1 MLRRIFL
8 TFACAFLVPTA
19 LVPMM
24 EVGFGLNLST
34 DAIASANP
42 DPSRLLSPSGD
53 AATSGDQTIIVYPMN
68 FSSQP
73 ATATITCVPGSSIHD
88 GSTITLTNTSNLTF
102 TYEFD
107 RVGGVTPG
115 NIQVLY
121 DAGMSAADVAQALAA
136 RMQPKMVNGPWTG
149 PRIAFSISGATL
161 YLTQQSTG
169 LAGNKPITG
178 TAQADGFTFTGFAG
192 GVNDDRVNIQWAFSN
207 IYPGGTV
214 ILKATDLKHVLTPF
228 DLGKFEYSLYVP
240 PLSEPQS
247 YANSRGQPNINSH
260 RLYIDQGMTIQG
272 ETVHG
277 TKTTIKNGFETFA
290 IGLNSIPWVGG
301 AITIDGI
308 HFQDAGYVSIY
319 AEQSAIPIKIT
330 HNTITNHLSDL
341 FAGQDKPGWDSSLS
355 NNWGFPEDGTHITM
369 VKFDENANTY
379 TDVTENYT
387 KEERVA
393 AFLAGA
399 ASMLFGSTAVYAT
412 DGNGKNVPYH
422 GLWSARAI
430 FFKNFLPAGLL
441 QIPLDI
447 TNNHIDQ
454 NETLPFP
461 PRERWEGRVPG
472 SEIVHPLWQRHRH
485 ASLFTPVWYQVLDIY
500 SLGHTTFDSNI
511 SGNTIRNVS
520 GVGIVAQDDTGNLT
534 IGGNTIE
541 LGPAASYLTPSAL
554 IPPRLGAQAIAA
566 VYNAY
571 NVYQYPPGYPVTYP
585 TVGGV
590 VKIVDNTITN
600 SIYSKDAGGITVV
613 GTNGSFFGSVT
624 VENNDIQLSNGM
636 AGIHLHG
643 TDVPGCSG
651 PIVSNNTVTGSGL
664 SAIFLGRALD
674 ETAAGTANITCAD
687 NDLQG
692 FEATSA
698 DTSNPDLPAAYV
710 YLWDDTYN
718 NTGTKICVPADTTYS
733 EFIRDLG
740 VDNDF
745 KPDCSG
751 IAMIGYLVEK
761 VKSFNL
767 QHSIDNSLEKKLSNA
782 LDSLN
787 WSHAERRQ
795 DAVNKLNAFIAECLA
810 QREKKLTAAQADDL
824 ITDAREIIAVL
835 HERHYGES
843 LGPHHWD

>member
-8 TFACAFLVPTA
+8 TFACVFLAPIA

-34 DAIASANP
+34 DAIASPNP
-42 DPSRLLSPSGD
+42 DPSRLLSPSNSP
-53 AATSGDQTIIVYPMN
+53 AKSGDQTIIVYPMN

-88 GSTITLTNTSNLTF
+88 GRTITLTNYAGTIF

-107 RVGGVTPG
+107 LGDGVTSG

-121 DAGMSAADVAQALAA
+121 NAGMSAADVAQALAA
-136 RMQPKMVNGPWTG
+136 KMLPKMVNGPWTG
-149 PRIAFSISGATL
+149 PRIAFSVSGATL
-161 YLTQQSTG
+161 YLTQARTG
-169 LAGNKPITG
+169 RDANYPIIG

-214 ILKATDLKHVLTPF
+214 ILKATDLNNVLTPF

-272 ETVHG
+272 ETVNG

-290 IGLNSIPWVGG
+290 IGLNSIPTVGG
-301 AITIDGI
+301 PITIDGI
-308 HFQDAGYVSIY
+308 HFQDAGYAPIY
-319 AEQSAIPIKIT
+319 AEQSSIPIKIT
-330 HNTITNHLSDL
+330 NNTITDHLSDL
-341 FAGQDKPGWDSSLS
+341 FAGQDKPGWNSTGWDP
-355 NNWGFPEDGTHITM
+355 NPWNIWGCPEDGTHITM
-369 VKFDENANTY
+369 VRFDENAYTY
-379 TDVTENYT
+379 TDVTESYT

-393 AFLAGA
+393 AFLAAA
-399 ASMLFGSTAVYAT
+399 ASTNFDWNWVYAT
-412 DGNGKNVPYH
+412 DSYGKNAPYYGVWLAH
-422 GLWSARAI
+422 AI
-430 FFKNFLPAGLL
+430 FLHNDYGPAGLL
-441 QIPLDI
+441 QMPLDI
-447 TNNHIDQ
+447 TNNEIDQ
-454 NETLPFP
+454 NETL
-461 PRERWEGRVPG
+461 
-472 SEIVHPLWQRHRH
+472 
-485 ASLFTPVWYQVLDIY
+485 ASSPFTPVWYQDGGIFT
-500 SLGHTTFDSNI
+500 LGHRTFDSNI

-520 GVGIVAQDDTGNLT
+520 GVGIMALDDTGNLT
-534 IGGNTIE
+534 IKGNTIE
-541 LGPAASYLTPSAL
+541 LGPAASYLAPNVL
-554 IPPRLGAQAIAA
+554 IPPRIGAQAIVAL
-566 VYNAY
+566 YNLY
-571 NVYQYPPGYPVTYP
+571 NLYQGPPWYSATYP

-590 VKIVDNTITN
+590 VKIVHNTITN
-600 SIYSKDAGGITVV
+600 SIYSKDAGGIGVF
-613 GTNGSFFGSVT
+613 GTNESFFNSVT
-624 VENNDIQLSNGM
+624 VENNNIQLSNGM
-636 AGIHLHG
+636 TGIHLDG

-651 PIVSNNTVTGSGL
+651 PIVSHNTVTGSGL
-664 SAIFLGRALD
+664 SAIFLGKAPD

-687 NDLQG
+687 VNLQG

-698 DTSNPDLPAAYV
+698 DTSNPDSPAAYV
-710 YLWDDTYN
+710 YLWDDTHN
-718 NTGTKICVPADTTYS
+718 NTGTKICVPADTAYS

-751 IAMIGYLVEK
+751 VAMIGYLVQK

-767 QHSIDNSLEKKLSNA
+767 QQGIDNSLEAKLSNA

-787 WSHAERRQ
+787 AANARQRR

-810 QREKKLTAAQADDL
+810 QRGKKLTAAQADEL
-824 ITDAREIIAVL
+824 IADAGEIIAVL
-835 HERHYGES
+835 TAS
-843 LGPHHWD
+843 